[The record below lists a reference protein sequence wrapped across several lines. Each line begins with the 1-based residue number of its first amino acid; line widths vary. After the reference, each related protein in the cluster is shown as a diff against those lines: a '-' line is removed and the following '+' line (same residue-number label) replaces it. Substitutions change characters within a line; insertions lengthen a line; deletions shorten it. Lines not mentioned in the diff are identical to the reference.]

1 MAGASVSILYG
12 HFLRTIDTV
21 PRAVLRNEMA
31 VIKVAVLTEVNFSE
45 VSMVN
50 TKRKSRYQWKE
61 KLLISTV
68 VKQVVTEGWP
78 QIVIME
84 SKPFIYYAQ

>member
-1 MAGASVSILYG
+1 MAGASVLILYG

-45 VSMVN
+45 VSMVD

>member
-1 MAGASVSILYG
+1 MAGASVLILYG

-21 PRAVLRNEMA
+21 PRAILRNEMA

>member
-1 MAGASVSILYG
+1 MAGASVLILYG

-45 VSMVN
+45 VSLVN
-50 TKRKSRYQWKE
+50 TKRKSRHQWKQ
-61 KLLISTV
+61 KLLIRTV
-68 VKQVVTEGWP
+68 VKQRL
-78 QIVIME
+78 
-84 SKPFIYYAQ
+84 

>member
-1 MAGASVSILYG
+1 MLILYG

-45 VSMVN
+45 VSLVN
-50 TKRKSRYQWKE
+50 TKRKSRHQ
-61 KLLISTV
+61 
-68 VKQVVTEGWP
+68 
-78 QIVIME
+78 
-84 SKPFIYYAQ
+84 

>member
-1 MAGASVSILYG
+1 MAGASVLILYG

-31 VIKVAVLTEVNFSE
+31 VIKVAFLTEVNFSE

>member
-1 MAGASVSILYG
+1 MAGASVLILYG
-12 HFLRTIDTV
+12 HFLKTIDTV

>member
-1 MAGASVSILYG
+1 MAGASVLILYG

>member
-1 MAGASVSILYG
+1 MAGASVLILYG

-61 KLLISTV
+61 KLLISTA

>member
-1 MAGASVSILYG
+1 MAGASVLIFYG

-68 VKQVVTEGWP
+68 VKQIVTEGWP

-84 SKPFIYYAQ
+84 SKPAIYHAQ